1 MAILNVNGNIST
13 DGNIS
18 TTGVVTTNTVAFKAC
33 LNADTTLGS
42 GGVRMW
48 NDANALNGHK
58 FTSIDFNVGSA
69 YNASNTTFTAPYSGL
84 YYFSTWLATNASG
97 PAQSYTSCEYYIN
110 GTRRS
115 NGWQGK
121 AQGYQNW
128 TSCDIFDLSKND
140 AITFGGEWQTTS
152 VEETTY
158 GISNRFPA

>member
-1 MAILNVNGNIST
+1 MAILNVN
-13 DGNIS
+13 GNIS

-33 LNADTTLGS
+33 LNADATLGS

-69 YNASNTTFTAPYSGL
+69 YNASNTTFTAPYAGL
-84 YYFSTWLATNASG
+84 YYFSTWLATNNSG

-115 NGWQGK
+115 NGWNELP
-121 AQGYQNW
+121 AGYQVW
-128 TSCDIFDLSKND
+128 RSWDIFDLSKND
-140 AITFGGEWQTTS
+140 AITFGGEWAATS
-152 VEETTY
+152 VTFHGTPRSWIMGY
-158 GISNRFPA
+158 LIG